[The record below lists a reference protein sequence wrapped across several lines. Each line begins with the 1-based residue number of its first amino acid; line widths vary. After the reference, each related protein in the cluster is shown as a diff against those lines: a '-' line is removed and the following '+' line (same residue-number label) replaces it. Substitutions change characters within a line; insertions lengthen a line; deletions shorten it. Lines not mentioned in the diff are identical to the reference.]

1 MLNVYS
7 CWNICAEHDDTSWN
21 CGGRGGGGNKERLR
35 RGLSAVPGR
44 GSGGNPRA
52 WGPPLLTEQPR
63 GQEST
68 HPRSLLFAPPGLL
81 RDGRGRPLTSST
93 RTVEF
98 RVMKGMERETPP
110 QEIGQIFFSPFKKL
124 KTKKKKHQIRW
135 GRPQCLP
142 SGQLDR
148 WVLQSP
154 AGFQEMVLWVEKK
167 LFPVLEWAQGKK
179 YVLKKPNPK

>member
-1 MLNVYS
+1 MQSLGEGLEGTPGLGDPPPHTAASGAGTY
-7 CWNICAEHDDTSWN
+7 TSQITS
-21 CGGRGGGGNKERLR
+21 
-35 RGLSAVPGR
+35 LS
-44 GSGGNPRA
+44 
-52 WGPPLLTEQPR
+52 
-63 GQEST
+63 
-68 HPRSLLFAPPGLL
+68 PPGLL

-98 RVMKGMERETPP
+98 SWVMKGMERETPP

-167 LFPVLEWAQGKK
+167 LFPVLE
-179 YVLKKPNPK
+179 